1 MCIAGR
7 HVEIEQLV
15 RILPILFQSPFKV
28 AALLVAQ
35 PVDRGI
41 DIGHERGVERCID
54 TVLILVRVICLI
66 MCDVLEVQ
74 RRGCHLWKTG
84 CSLRRL
90 SHHAV

>member
-28 AALLVAQ
+28 VALLVAQ

-41 DIGHERGVERCID
+41 DIGHERGVESYID
-54 TVLILVRVICLI
+54 TLLILVRVIRLI
-66 MCDVLEVQ
+66 LRDVLVVHC
-74 RRGCHLWKTG
+74 RGCYM
-84 CSLRRL
+84 
-90 SHHAV
+90 